1 MPNWPRRDDSGGPPR
16 SCSRHFDPAV
26 VVDIEVDAA
35 YEHHWWRHCILYARP
50 RPDMSV
56 YDVPL
61 ILDEGEDPFSGY
73 ARTA

>member
-1 MPNWPRRDDSGGPPR
+1 M
-16 SCSRHFDPAV
+16 
-26 VVDIEVDAA
+26 VDIEVDAA
-35 YEHHWWRHCILYARP
+35 YEHHWWRHCILYARTS
-50 RPDMSV
+50 PDMSV